1 MTDSAPFPA
10 SLDKYRDGPGPES
23 RGYPDLHDHVLELA
37 RKGLLRSWTMTRSF
51 KASVFGACALLA
63 FSAGAQA
70 QSPKIWRH
78 GMVEA
83 KSDSGFVMMAGKGGF
98 AEKQGFQIEYM
109 QFKGDALAL
118 KAMLAGE
125 VDSYEGSPGAP
136 MTAASRGADI
146 KLVGCYW
153 PVLTYGLWTAKPNLT
168 LADLKDKNFAIS
180 SPGALPD
187 LFARAVLEK
196 QNLTSNDVKFV
207 ALGSD
212 ADRFR
217 AVSAGIVDVAA
228 ASTEFT
234 PNATQMGIRLLV
246 HAADATPNFIRFCTY
261 MSGKTL
267 AQRGDEAVKFL
278 AANMQ
283 ALRFALANKDAE
295 VKLAKE
301 MTDAKSEDA
310 RASFVFDEVAKYRAI
325 DPDMPIPMEKLAWM
339 MDLFVKTENLAKPM
353 DLSKFVDA
361 GQREKALA
369 LANK

>member
-1 MTDSAPFPA
+1 
-10 SLDKYRDGPGPES
+10 
-23 RGYPDLHDHVLELA
+23 
-37 RKGLLRSWTMTRSF
+37 
-51 KASVFGACALLA
+51 
-63 FSAGAQA
+63 
-70 QSPKIWRH
+70 
-78 GMVEA
+78 
-83 KSDSGFVMMAGKGGF
+83 
-98 AEKQGFQIEYM
+98 
-109 QFKGDALAL
+109 
-118 KAMLAGE
+118 MLAGE

-136 MTAASRGADI
+136 MTAASRGADV

-153 PVLTYGLWTAKPNLT
+153 PVLTYGLWTNKPNLT

-196 QNLTSNDVKFV
+196 QKLTAKDVKFV

-246 HAADATPNFIRFCTY
+246 HAADATPNYLRFCTY

-283 ALRFALANKDAE
+283 ALRHALASKDE
-295 VKLAKE
+295 TVKLARE
-301 MTDAKSEDA
+301 MTDAKPDDA
-310 RASFVFDEVAKYRAI
+310 RAAFVFDEVKTYKAV
-325 DPDMPIPMEKLAWM
+325 DPDMGIPMEKLGWM
-339 MDLFVKTENLAKPM
+339 MDLFVRTENLAKPM
-353 DLSKFVDA
+353 DLTKFVDA
-361 GQREKALA
+361 GPREKALA
-369 LANK
+369 LAGK

>member
-1 MTDSAPFPA
+1 
-10 SLDKYRDGPGPES
+10 
-23 RGYPDLHDHVLELA
+23 
-37 RKGLLRSWTMTRSF
+37 MTRSF
-51 KASVFGACALLA
+51 KASLLGACALLA
-63 FSAGAQA
+63 VNAGAQA
-70 QSPKIWRH
+70 QSPKVWRH

-83 KSDSGFVMMAGKGGF
+83 KSDAGFVMMAGKGGF
-98 AEKQGFQIEYM
+98 AEKQGFKIEYM

-153 PVLTYGLWTAKPNLT
+153 PVLTYGLWTARLNIT

-196 QNLTSNDVKFV
+196 QKLTANDVKFV

-234 PNATQMGIRLLV
+234 PNAQQMGLRLMV
-246 HAADATPNFIRFCTY
+246 HAAEATPNYLRFCTY

-267 AQRGDEAVKFL
+267 AQRGDEAVKVL

-283 ALRFALANKDAE
+283 ALRHSLANKDE
-295 VKLAKE
+295 TVKLAKE
-301 MTDAKSEDA
+301 MTDAKPDDA
-310 RASFVFDEVAKYRAI
+310 RASFVFDEVAQYKAV
-325 DPDMPIPMEKLAWM
+325 DPEMPIPMEKLGWM
-339 MDLFVKTENLAKPM
+339 MELFVRTENLAKPM
-353 DLSKFVDA
+353 DLTKFVDA
-361 GQREKALA
+361 GPREKALA

>member
-1 MTDSAPFPA
+1 
-10 SLDKYRDGPGPES
+10 
-23 RGYPDLHDHVLELA
+23 
-37 RKGLLRSWTMTRSF
+37 MTRSF
-51 KASVFGACALLA
+51 KASLLGACALFA
-63 FSAGAQA
+63 FGAGAEA
-70 QSPKIWRH
+70 QSPKVWRH

-83 KSDSGFVMMAGKGGF
+83 KSDAGFVMMAGKGGF
-98 AEKQGFQIEYM
+98 AEKQGLKIDYV

-153 PVLTYGLWTAKPNLT
+153 PVLTYGLWTARPNIT

-196 QNLTSNDVKFV
+196 QKLTANDVKFV

-234 PNATQMGIRLLV
+234 PNAKQMGLRLLV
-246 HAADATPNFIRFCTY
+246 HAAEATPNYLRFCTY

-267 AQRGDEAVKFL
+267 AQRGDEAIRFL

-283 ALRFALANKDAE
+283 ALRHSLANKDEA

-301 MTDAKSEDA
+301 MTDAKPDDA
-310 RASFVFDEVAKYRAI
+310 RASFVFDEVAQYKAV
-325 DPDMPIPMEKLAWM
+325 DPEMPIPMEKLGWM
-339 MDLFVKTENLAKPM
+339 MELFVRTENLAKPM
-353 DLSKFVDA
+353 DLTKFVDA
-361 GQREKALA
+361 GPRQKALA
-369 LANK
+369 AVNK

>member
-1 MTDSAPFPA
+1 
-10 SLDKYRDGPGPES
+10 
-23 RGYPDLHDHVLELA
+23 
-37 RKGLLRSWTMTRSF
+37 MTRSF
-51 KASVFGACALLA
+51 KASLFGACALLA

-83 KSDSGFVMMAGKGGF
+83 KSDAGFVMMAGKGGF

-153 PVLTYGLWTAKPNLT
+153 PVLTYGLWTNKPNLT

-196 QNLTSNDVKFV
+196 QKLTANDVKFV

-246 HAADATPNFIRFCTY
+246 HAADATPNYLRFCTY

-283 ALRFALANKDAE
+283 ALRHTLASKDE
-295 VKLAKE
+295 TVKLARE
-301 MTDAKSEDA
+301 MTDAKPDDA
-310 RASFVFDEVAKYRAI
+310 RAAFVFDEVKTYKAV
-325 DPDMPIPMEKLAWM
+325 DPDMGIPMEKLGWM
-339 MDLFVKTENLAKPM
+339 MDLFVRTENLAKPM
-353 DLSKFVDA
+353 DLTKFVDA
-361 GQREKALA
+361 GPREKALA
-369 LANK
+369 LAGK

>member
-1 MTDSAPFPA
+1 MKRSLKA
-10 SLDKYRDGPGPES
+10 SL
-23 RGYPDLHDHVLELA
+23 
-37 RKGLLRSWTMTRSF
+37 
-51 KASVFGACALLA
+51 FGACALLA
-63 FSAGAQA
+63 TIAGAQA
-70 QSPKIWRH
+70 QSAKIWRH

-83 KSDSGFVMMAGKGGF
+83 KSDAGFVMMAGKGGF
-98 AEKQGFQIEYM
+98 AEKQGVKIEYI

-125 VDSYEGSPGAP
+125 LDSYEGSPGAP
-136 MTAASRGADI
+136 MTAASRGADV

-153 PVLTYGLWTAKPNLT
+153 PVLTYGLWTAKPNIT

-196 QNLTSNDVKFV
+196 QKLKADDVKFV

-234 PNATQMGIRLLV
+234 PNAQQMGLRLLV
-246 HAADATPNFIRFCTY
+246 HAAEATPNYLRFCTY

-283 ALRFALANKDAE
+283 ALRHALASKDE
-295 VKLAKE
+295 TVKLAKE
-301 MTDAKSEDA
+301 MTDAKPDDA
-310 RASFVFDEVAKYRAI
+310 RAAFVFDEVATYKAV
-325 DPDMPIPMEKLAWM
+325 DPAMPIPMEKLGWM
-339 MDLFVKTENLAKPM
+339 MELFVRTENLAKPM
-353 DLSKFVDA
+353 DLAKFVDA
-361 GQREKALA
+361 GPREKALA

>member
-1 MTDSAPFPA
+1 
-10 SLDKYRDGPGPES
+10 
-23 RGYPDLHDHVLELA
+23 
-37 RKGLLRSWTMTRSF
+37 MTRSF
-51 KASVFGACALLA
+51 KASLLGACALFA
-63 FSAGAQA
+63 FGAGAEA
-70 QSPKIWRH
+70 QSPKVWRH

-83 KSDSGFVMMAGKGGF
+83 KSDAGFVMMAGKGGF
-98 AEKQGFQIEYM
+98 AEKQGLKIDYV

-153 PVLTYGLWTAKPNLT
+153 PVLTYGLWTARPNIT

-196 QNLTSNDVKFV
+196 QKLTANDVKFV

-234 PNATQMGIRLLV
+234 PNAKQMGLRLLV
-246 HAADATPNFIRFCTY
+246 HAAEATPNYLRFCTY

-267 AQRGDEAVKFL
+267 AQRGDEAVRFL

-283 ALRFALANKDAE
+283 ALRHSLANKDEA

-301 MTDAKSEDA
+301 MTDAKPDDA
-310 RASFVFDEVAKYRAI
+310 RAAFVFDEVAQYKAV
-325 DPDMPIPMEKLAWM
+325 DPEMPIPMEKLGWM
-339 MDLFVKTENLAKPM
+339 MELFVRTENLAKPM
-353 DLSKFVDA
+353 DLTKFVDA
-361 GQREKALA
+361 GPRQKALA
-369 LANK
+369 AVNK

>member
-1 MTDSAPFPA
+1 
-10 SLDKYRDGPGPES
+10 
-23 RGYPDLHDHVLELA
+23 
-37 RKGLLRSWTMTRSF
+37 MTRSF
-51 KASVFGACALLA
+51 KASLFGACALLA
-63 FSAGAQA
+63 LSASAQA
-70 QSPKIWRH
+70 QSPKVWRH

-83 KSDSGFVMMAGKGGF
+83 KSDAGFVMMAGKGGF
-98 AEKQGFQIEYM
+98 AEKQGFKIEYM

-153 PVLTYGLWTAKPNLT
+153 PVLTYGLWTSRPNIT
-168 LADLKDKNFAIS
+168 LADLKNKNFAIS

-187 LFARAVLEK
+187 LFARAVLETQK
-196 QNLTSNDVKFV
+196 LTASDVKFV

-234 PNATQMGIRLLV
+234 PNAKQMGLRLLV
-246 HAADATPNFIRFCTY
+246 HAAEATPNYLRFCTY

-267 AQRGDEAVKFL
+267 AQRGDEAVRFL

-283 ALRFALANKDAE
+283 ALRHSLANKDEA

-301 MTDAKSEDA
+301 MTDAKPDDA
-310 RASFVFDEVAKYRAI
+310 RAAFVFDEVAQYKAV
-325 DPDMPIPMEKLAWM
+325 DPEMPIPMEKLGWM
-339 MDLFVKTENLAKPM
+339 MELFVRTENLAKPM
-353 DLSKFVDA
+353 DLTKFVDA
-361 GQREKALA
+361 GPRVKALA

>member
-1 MTDSAPFPA
+1 
-10 SLDKYRDGPGPES
+10 
-23 RGYPDLHDHVLELA
+23 
-37 RKGLLRSWTMTRSF
+37 
-51 KASVFGACALLA
+51 
-63 FSAGAQA
+63 
-70 QSPKIWRH
+70 
-78 GMVEA
+78 
-83 KSDSGFVMMAGKGGF
+83 
-98 AEKQGFQIEYM
+98 
-109 QFKGDALAL
+109 
-118 KAMLAGE
+118 
-125 VDSYEGSPGAP
+125 
-136 MTAASRGADI
+136 
-146 KLVGCYW
+146 
-153 PVLTYGLWTAKPNLT
+153 
-168 LADLKDKNFAIS
+168 
-180 SPGALPD
+180 
-187 LFARAVLEK
+187 
-196 QNLTSNDVKFV
+196 
-207 ALGSD
+207 
-212 ADRFR
+212 
-217 AVSAGIVDVAA
+217 
-228 ASTEFT
+228 
-234 PNATQMGIRLLV
+234 
-246 HAADATPNFIRFCTY
+246 

>member
-1 MTDSAPFPA
+1 
-10 SLDKYRDGPGPES
+10 
-23 RGYPDLHDHVLELA
+23 
-37 RKGLLRSWTMTRSF
+37 MTRSF
-51 KASVFGACALLA
+51 KASLLGACALFA
-63 FSAGAQA
+63 FGVGAEA
-70 QSPKIWRH
+70 QSPKVWRH

-83 KSDSGFVMMAGKGGF
+83 KSDAGFVMMAGKGGF
-98 AEKQGFQIEYM
+98 AEKQGLKIDYV

-153 PVLTYGLWTAKPNLT
+153 PVLTYGLWTARPNIT

-196 QNLTSNDVKFV
+196 QKLTANDVKFV

-234 PNATQMGIRLLV
+234 PNAKQMGLRLLV
-246 HAADATPNFIRFCTY
+246 HAAEATPNYLRFCTY

-267 AQRGDEAVKFL
+267 AQRGDEAVRFL

-283 ALRFALANKDAE
+283 ALRHSLANKDEA

-301 MTDAKSEDA
+301 MTDAKPDDA
-310 RASFVFDEVAKYRAI
+310 RASFVFDEVAQYKAV
-325 DPDMPIPMEKLAWM
+325 DPEMPIPMEKLGWM
-339 MDLFVKTENLAKPM
+339 MELFVRTENLAKPM
-353 DLSKFVDA
+353 DLTKFVDA
-361 GQREKALA
+361 GPRQKALA
-369 LANK
+369 AVNK

>member
-1 MTDSAPFPA
+1 
-10 SLDKYRDGPGPES
+10 
-23 RGYPDLHDHVLELA
+23 
-37 RKGLLRSWTMTRSF
+37 MTRSF
-51 KASVFGACALLA
+51 TASLFGACALLA
-63 FSAGAQA
+63 FSAAAQA
-70 QSPKIWRH
+70 QSPKVWRH

-83 KSDSGFVMMAGKGGF
+83 KSDAGFVMMAGKGGF
-98 AEKQGFQIEYM
+98 AEKQGVKIEYV

-153 PVLTYGLWTAKPNLT
+153 PVLTYGLWTARPNIT

-196 QNLTSNDVKFV
+196 QKLTANDVKFV

-234 PNATQMGIRLLV
+234 PNAKQMGLRLLV
-246 HAADATPNFIRFCTY
+246 HAAEATPNYLRFCTY

-267 AQRGDEAVKFL
+267 AQRGDEAVRFL

-283 ALRFALANKDAE
+283 ALRHSLANKDEA

-301 MTDAKSEDA
+301 MTDAKPDDA
-310 RASFVFDEVAKYRAI
+310 RAAFVFDEVAQYKAV
-325 DPDMPIPMEKLAWM
+325 DPEMPIPMEKLGWM
-339 MDLFVKTENLAKPM
+339 MELFVRTENLAKPM
-353 DLSKFVDA
+353 DLTKFVDA
-361 GQREKALA
+361 GPRQKALA
-369 LANK
+369 TVNK

>member
-1 MTDSAPFPA
+1 
-10 SLDKYRDGPGPES
+10 
-23 RGYPDLHDHVLELA
+23 
-37 RKGLLRSWTMTRSF
+37 MTRSF
-51 KASVFGACALLA
+51 KASLFGACALLA

-70 QSPKIWRH
+70 QSPKVWRH

-83 KSDSGFVMMAGKGGF
+83 KSDAGFVMMAGKGGF
-98 AEKQGFQIEYM
+98 AQKQGFQIEYM

-153 PVLTYGLWTAKPNLT
+153 PVLTYGLWTNKPNLT

-196 QNLTSNDVKFV
+196 QKLTAADVKFV

-246 HAADATPNFIRFCTY
+246 HAAEATPNYLRFCTY

-283 ALRFALANKDAE
+283 ALRHALASKDE
-295 VKLAKE
+295 TVKLAKE
-301 MTDAKSEDA
+301 MTDAKPDDA
-310 RASFVFDEVAKYRAI
+310 RAAFVFDEVTTYKAV
-325 DPDMPIPMEKLAWM
+325 DPDMGIPMEKLGWM
-339 MDLFVKTENLAKPM
+339 MDLFVRTENLAKPM
-353 DLSKFVDA
+353 DLTKFVDA
-361 GQREKALA
+361 GPRQKALA
-369 LANK
+369 LAGK

>member
-1 MTDSAPFPA
+1 MIRSLRA
-10 SLDKYRDGPGPES
+10 SL
-23 RGYPDLHDHVLELA
+23 
-37 RKGLLRSWTMTRSF
+37 
-51 KASVFGACALLA
+51 FGACALLA

-70 QSPKIWRH
+70 QAPKIWRH

-83 KSDSGFVMMAGKGGF
+83 KSDAGFVMMAGKGGF
-98 AEKQGFQIEYM
+98 AEKQGVKIEYV

-136 MTAASRGADI
+136 MTAASRGADV

-153 PVLTYGLWTAKPNLT
+153 PVLTYGLWTAKANIT

-196 QNLTSNDVKFV
+196 QKLTANDVKFV

-234 PNATQMGIRLLV
+234 PNAQQMGLRLLV
-246 HAADATPNFIRFCTY
+246 HAAEATPNYLRFCTY
-261 MSGKTL
+261 MNGKTL
-267 AQRGDEAVKFL
+267 AQRGDEAMKFL

-283 ALRFALANKDAE
+283 ALRHALANKDE
-295 VKLAKE
+295 TVKLAKE
-301 MTDAKSEDA
+301 MTDAKPEDA
-310 RASFVFDEVAKYRAI
+310 RAAFVFDEVAQYKAV
-325 DPDMPIPMEKLAWM
+325 DPDMPIPMEKLGWM
-339 MDLFVKTENLAKPM
+339 MELFVRTENLAKPM
-353 DLSKFVDA
+353 DLAKFVDA
-361 GQREKALA
+361 GLRQKALA
-369 LANK
+369 LANR

>member
-1 MTDSAPFPA
+1 
-10 SLDKYRDGPGPES
+10 
-23 RGYPDLHDHVLELA
+23 
-37 RKGLLRSWTMTRSF
+37 MTRSF
-51 KASVFGACALLA
+51 KAFLFGASALFA

-83 KSDSGFVMMAGKGGF
+83 KSDAGFVMMAGKAGF
-98 AEKQGFQIEYM
+98 AQKQGFQIEYV

-125 VDSYEGSPGAP
+125 LESYEGSPGAP

-153 PVLTYGLWTAKPNLT
+153 PVLTYGLWTNKPNLT
-168 LADLKDKNFAIS
+168 LADLKGKNFAIS

-196 QNLTSNDVKFV
+196 QKLTADDVKFV

-234 PNATQMGIRLLV
+234 PNAQQMGLRLMV
-246 HAADATPNFIRFCTY
+246 HAAEATPNYLRFCTY

-283 ALRFALANKDAE
+283 ALRHALVNKDE
-295 VKLAKE
+295 TVKLAME
-301 MTDAKSEDA
+301 MTEAKPDDA
-310 RASFVFDEVAKYRAI
+310 RAAFVFDEVAKYKAV
-325 DPDMPIPMEKLAWM
+325 DPAMPIPMDKLGWM
-339 MDLFVKTENLAKPM
+339 MELFVRTENLAKPM
-353 DLSKFVDA
+353 DLTKFVDA
-361 GQREKALA
+361 GPREKALT

>member
-1 MTDSAPFPA
+1 M
-10 SLDKYRDGPGPES
+10 
-23 RGYPDLHDHVLELA
+23 
-37 RKGLLRSWTMTRSF
+37 
-51 KASVFGACALLA
+51 KASVFGACALVL

-70 QSPKIWRH
+70 QSPKVWRH
-78 GMVEA
+78 GVVEA
-83 KSDSGFVMMAGKGGF
+83 KSDAGFVMMAGKGGF
-98 AEKQGFQIEYM
+98 AEKQGFQIDYL

-125 VDSYEGSPGAP
+125 LDSYEGSPGAP
-136 MTAASRGADI
+136 MTAASRGADV

-153 PVLTYGLWTAKPNLT
+153 PVLTYGLWTNKPNLT

-196 QNLTSNDVKFV
+196 QTLTPNDVHFV

-234 PNATQMGIRLLV
+234 PNASQMGIRLLV
-246 HAADATPNFIRFCTY
+246 HAAAATPNFIRFCTY
-261 MSGKTL
+261 MSSKTL

-278 AANMQ
+278 AADMQ
-283 ALRFALANKDAE
+283 GLRYALANKDAE

-301 MTDAKSEDA
+301 MTDAKPDDT
-310 RASFVFDEVAKYRAI
+310 RAAFVFDEVTKYKAI
-325 DPDMPIPMEKLAWM
+325 DPEMPIPMEKLGWM

-353 DLSKFVDA
+353 DLTKFVDA
-361 GQREKALA
+361 GPREKALA
-369 LANK
+369 LANR

>member
-1 MTDSAPFPA
+1 M
-10 SLDKYRDGPGPES
+10 
-23 RGYPDLHDHVLELA
+23 
-37 RKGLLRSWTMTRSF
+37 
-51 KASVFGACALLA
+51 KASVFGACALVL

-70 QSPKIWRH
+70 QAPKVWRH
-78 GMVEA
+78 GVVEA
-83 KSDSGFVMMAGKGGF
+83 KSDAGFVMMAGKGGF
-98 AEKQGFQIEYM
+98 AEKQGFQIDYL

-125 VDSYEGSPGAP
+125 LDSYEGSPGAP
-136 MTAASRGADI
+136 MTAASRGADV
-146 KLVGCYW
+146 KVVGCYW
-153 PVLTYGLWTAKPNLT
+153 PVLTYGLWTNKPNLT

-196 QNLTSNDVKFV
+196 QTLTPNDVHFV

-234 PNATQMGIRLLV
+234 PNASQMGIRLLV

-261 MSGKTL
+261 MSSKTL

-278 AANMQ
+278 AADMQ
-283 ALRFALANKDAE
+283 GLRYALANKDAE

-301 MTDAKSEDA
+301 MTDAKPDDT
-310 RASFVFDEVAKYRAI
+310 RAAFVFDEVTKYKAI
-325 DPDMPIPMEKLAWM
+325 DPEMPIPMEKLGWM

-353 DLSKFVDA
+353 DLTKFVDA
-361 GQREKALA
+361 GPREKALA
-369 LANK
+369 LANR